1 MKKQVIQCV
10 LATSLLASTLSP
22 VTVAASVISFSDTE
36 GIDSE
41 KIESIAK
48 AVELGIFSG
57 DANGRFRPNDRL
69 TRQELAVLLTRL
81 LDLQLEKGPSSFR
94 DVRETMWGQPFIEA
108 VKKAGIMVGDGK
120 QTFRPTD
127 YITREELAVL
137 LVRMVEEKTKELR
150 QASVTDHQAI
160 SSWAKGAVQT
170 AVDAGVMKLK
180 DQRFHPKQTVQ
191 RQEAAEIFV
200 QAYELLQ
207 RPAILEQIKDNR
219 VTISGVTYEFTER
232 VKALFDPRNAA
243 ILEGANIRIGLLDG
257 KIDQIKY
264 LEIKSGGQAAQ
275 PPEREFARNLLL
287 DGQGVMIEGDLKI
300 AADFISVKDLTIKGD
315 LVITP
320 GLEQDF
326 YSERLQVHG
335 KTYIN
340 GGDSNTVVFQ
350 NAMLGQVEVN
360 KPEVRVEAL
369 GGSLVG
375 ELVINTNTV
384 IVGDASSVIPKVSI
398 QDGAN
403 RVELNASID
412 QLMITSATGTEI
424 KGDATINTVSVQT
437 SSPVALNTSGQVGN
451 LAVVDSKASLT
462 LGTDTKV
469 DNLTLPQGVTAQN
482 VVSNFSTVAQQ
493 ISQVNGTTA
502 TAAPTSSSSSN
513 SAPVVVNKIP
523 NQLVQFGD
531 GKFTIDLTGV
541 FEDPEDLP
549 IARYTVRSSRATVA
563 TASVSGSIL
572 TLTPAAAGVATITVT
587 AVDAAGLSTTTSFT
601 ITVNAAPKAGLWT
614 DQILT
619 LGLAD
624 PTIDLSTIFTDADA
638 DPLTFTADIEHS
650 DIATVV
656 VNGKILTLTP
666 VAAGSTTVTATA
678 ADGKGGM
685 GTKSIGVLVNRAPL
699 AAPLADR
706 VLTLESGEDQLELE
720 GLFTDEDG
728 DSLTY
733 TVVTGD
739 SMIATAS
746 ISGTLLTLTPKAAG
760 TTLVTVTG
768 RDGKGGLVSQSFTL
782 LVNRSPVGAELAE
795 QLIQVGGTEVAV
807 DLSFTDADSDPL
819 ILTAHIDDPSVASV
833 RIQGEQLMITPQQGG
848 RTTVTVTAEDGK
860 GGQVQKSFTLE
871 VNRPPVVGTVLTDQF
886 ATIGTD
892 LLIALD
898 QTFNDLDGDLLAYEA
913 VSEDEDVVSATIDQN
928 QLMIKGLAAPG
939 EAVVRVTAR
948 DGKGGELTQD
958 FKVEVNRAPE
968 VAQPMGNQTA
978 LVGAGATSVD
988 LTLAFTD
995 PDNDPLT
1002 FSALSAN
1009 SAIATVAVQ
1018 NKQLQI
1024 TPVSGGS
1031 TLITVTATDEKGGK
1045 ISSSFTVDV
1054 NEAPR
1059 IMNQIG
1065 QQILQDGIPDSSVV
1079 LDLSEVFSDVNPEDT
1094 VTISAE
1100 SLNDDIATATL
1111 IGNELTLLPVTG
1123 GVATIKV
1130 TADDGRGGKTQL
1142 TFDVRVNRA
1151 PTVIGTT
1158 SEIKVGLDTT
1168 RKVNLDQYFTDAD
1181 GDPLTYDATS
1191 MDPDI
1196 AVVSVNG
1203 SGLEISGIAEGQ
1215 TVIQVVAMDSS
1226 GRTAE
1231 GTLDIGVSSNQEPIA
1246 LESFPEQVVGAGVPS
1261 NIISLNGL
1269 FSDPDGDPLTYTV
1282 SVGDASMVSASI
1294 TGDTLTLTSNVTA
1307 GKTTVTI
1314 TADDGKGGTATSTV
1328 TLHAV
1333 QVVEMKQIKTKSGV
1347 TNDVIYDLASVL
1359 PGKNSFLVY
1368 RQTKGSLTHNGVTTL
1383 NGTKLQL
1390 SPNSGNFGYWVVTD
1404 DYRAAFVE
1412 LMVEP
1417 QTGPNVFFTEYL
1429 DAGNGRA
1436 ALEIL
1441 GIGDD
1446 TSGMLTGYELE
1457 IHQWRTD
1464 INQAKVHTLPLLPF
1478 YPNMTCNIIDSTFY
1492 DLFDV
1497 SNAWYYNNETTLSQ
1511 PTLVPYALVL
1521 KKNGHVL
1528 DIIGNT
1534 DPVAHKPI
1542 FANGGTIV
1550 RKQGITTGSTSYSLE
1565 GEWDLYPSGTFTFY
1579 GRHTP

>member
-1 MKKQVIQCV
+1 MKKRVLQCV

-22 VTVAASVISFSDTE
+22 VTSTAGVVPFNDIK
-36 GIDSE
+36 GMDSE
-41 KIESIAK
+41 RIESIAK
-48 AVELGIFSG
+48 ALELGIFTG
-57 DANGRFRPNDRL
+57 DPSGRFRPTDRL
-69 TRQELAVLLTRL
+69 TRQELAVLLTRML
-81 LDLQLEKGPSSFR
+81 NLQPEKVPSSFR
-94 DVRETMWGQPFIEA
+94 DVKETQWGHPFIAA
-108 VKKAGIMVGDGK
+108 VNKAGVMVGDTK

-127 YITREELAVL
+127 FITREELAVL
-137 LVRMVEEKTKELR
+137 LVRAMEEKPMDLQR
-150 QASVTDHQAI
+150 ASMIDHQAI
-160 SSWAKGAVQT
+160 SIWAQGAVQT
-170 AVDAGVMKLK
+170 ALDTRVMKLK
-180 DQRFHPKQTVQ
+180 DRRFHPKQTVQ

-200 QAYELLQ
+200 HVYELLQ
-207 RPAILEQIKDNR
+207 RPALLEQIEGDR
-219 VTISGVTYEFTER
+219 VTISGVTYEFTDR

-264 LEIKSGGQAAQ
+264 LEIKSGGQAAL

-287 DGQGVMIEGDLKI
+287 DGQGMMIEGDLKI

-320 GLEQDF
+320 GLEKDF
-326 YSERLQVHG
+326 YSERLQVQG

-340 GGDSNTVVFQ
+340 GGDSNTVVFES
-350 NAMLGQVEVN
+350 AMLGQVEVN
-360 KPEVRVEAL
+360 KQDVRVEAL
-369 GGSLVG
+369 GGSIVG

-384 IVGDASSVIPKVSI
+384 IVGDTFSVIPMVSI

-403 RVELNASID
+403 RVELNAAID
-412 QLMITSATGTEI
+412 QLVISSSSGTEI

-437 SSPVALNTSGQVGN
+437 SSQVSLNTSGQVGN
-451 LAVVDSKASLT
+451 LEVLDPKASLT

-469 DNLTLPQGVTAQN
+469 DNLTLPQGVTAQT
-482 VVSNFSTVAQQ
+482 VVSNFSTVSQQ
-493 ISQVNGTTA
+493 ISQVNGTTT
-502 TAAPTSSSSSN
+502 TAAPTSSSSSD
-513 SAPVVVNKIP
+513 SPPVVINKLP
-523 NQLVQFGD
+523 NQLVQFGAE
-531 GKFTIDLTGV
+531 KFTIDLTDV
-541 FEDPEDLP
+541 FKDPEGFP

-572 TLTPAAAGVATITVT
+572 TLTPAAAGVATINVT

-624 PTIDLSTIFTDADA
+624 PTVDLSMIFTDADA
-638 DPLTFTADIEHS
+638 DPLTFTAEIEHP
-650 DIATVV
+650 DIATVA

-678 ADGKGGM
+678 ADGKGGT
-685 GTKSIGVLVNRAPL
+685 GTKSIGVLVNRAPQ

-706 VLTLESGEDQLELE
+706 VITLESGEAQLELD
-720 GLFTDEDG
+720 GFFTDEDG

-739 SMIATAS
+739 GMIAAAS

-768 RDGKGGLVSQSFTL
+768 RDGKGGLVSQSFSL
-782 LVNRSPVGAELAE
+782 LVNRSPVGAELAD
-795 QLIQVGGTEVAV
+795 QLIQVEGTEAAV
-807 DLSFTDADSDPL
+807 DLSFTDADSDSL

-833 RIQGEQLMITPQQGG
+833 RIQGEQLIITPQQGG
-848 RTTVTVTAEDGK
+848 STTVTITATDGK
-860 GGQVQKSFTLE
+860 GGEVQKSFTLE
-871 VNRPPVVGTVLTDQF
+871 VNRPPVLGTALTDQF

-892 LLIALD
+892 LLIVLD
-898 QTFNDLDGDLLAYEA
+898 QAFNDLDGDLLAYEA
-913 VSEDEDVVSATIDQN
+913 LSEDEDVVSATIDQN
-928 QLMIKGLAAPG
+928 QLTIKGLVSPG

-968 VAQPMGNQTA
+968 VAQTIGNQTA

-995 PDNDPLT
+995 PDSDPLT

-1031 TLITVTATDEKGGK
+1031 TLITVTATDGKGGK
-1045 ISSSFTVDV
+1045 ASSFFTVDV

-1059 IMNQIG
+1059 IMNPIG

-1079 LDLSEVFSDVNPEDT
+1079 LDLSAVFSDVNPEDT
-1094 VTISAE
+1094 VTLSAE
-1100 SLNDDIATATL
+1100 SLNHDIATATL
-1111 IGNELTLLPVTG
+1111 IGKELTLLPVAG

-1130 TADDGRGGKTQL
+1130 TADDGRGGKTHL

-1151 PTVIGTT
+1151 PAVIGTT
-1158 SEIKVGLDTT
+1158 SEIKVGLDTS
-1168 RKVNLDQYFTDAD
+1168 RSVNLDQYFTDAD

-1191 MDPDI
+1191 MDTDI
-1196 AVVSVNG
+1196 AVVLVNG
-1203 SGLEISGIAEGQ
+1203 SQLEISGISEGQ

-1246 LESFPEQVVGAGVPS
+1246 LQSFPEQVVGAGVPS
-1261 NIISLNGL
+1261 NQLSLNGL
-1269 FSDPDGDPLTYTV
+1269 FSDPDGDSLTYTV
-1282 SVGDASMVSASI
+1282 QVANESMVSASI
-1294 TGDTLTLTSNVTA
+1294 SGDTLTLASNVQA
-1307 GKTTVTI
+1307 GVTTVTI
-1314 TADDGKGGTATSTV
+1314 TVDDGKGGTATSTF

-1347 TNDVIYDLASVL
+1347 TSDVIYDFASVF
-1359 PGKNSFLVY
+1359 PGKNSFSVY

-1404 DYRAAFVE
+1404 DYQAAFVE
-1412 LMVEP
+1412 LIVEP
-1417 QTGPNVFFTEYL
+1417 QTGATVFFTEYL

-1436 ALEIL
+1436 AIEIL
-1441 GIGDD
+1441 GIGDAP
-1446 TSGMLTGYELE
+1446 TGMLTGYELE

-1464 INQAKVHTLPLLPF
+1464 INQVNVYTLPLLPF
-1478 YPNMTCNIIDSTFY
+1478 YPNMTCNIIDSMFY

-1497 SNAWYYNNETTLSQ
+1497 ANVWYYNNETTLSQ
-1511 PTLVPYALVL
+1511 PNIVPYALVL
-1521 KKNGHVL
+1521 KKDGQVL

-1565 GEWDLYPSGTFTFY
+1565 GEWDLYPSGTFTHY